1 MADSTISNLPAST
14 GVDPTNDVLPI
25 VHNGVT
31 EKVTLNQLISGMGLA
46 TDAELAAGLALK
58 ADTSTINAALALK
71 ADAIKTGS
79 NGFMVNS
86 QIVSKSYDVPVGYN
100 TLAVGPITLAPGVVY
115 NLPAGSRS
123 IIL

>member
-1 MADSTISNLPAST
+1 MADSTISNLPANT
-14 GVDPTNDVLPI
+14 AVDPVNDVLPI
-25 VHNGVT
+25 VNNGVT
-31 EKVTLNQLISGMGLA
+31 KKVTPNQLISGMGLA

-58 ADTSTINAALALK
+58 AD
-71 ADAIKTGS
+71 AIKTGS

-86 QIVSKSYDVPVGYN
+86 QIVSESYDVPVGHN
-100 TLAVGPITLAPGVVY
+100 TLAVGPITLAPGVAY